1 MRLVK
6 ISSPNN
12 IKHMKNFNAQY
23 GKHSRLELLKHFILE
38 HGTYIELKKGEQFS
52 VQGKMNRRG
61 AYIENGLLRYTRVDE
76 RGNIHI
82 VGYTFSEE
90 FAGSLC
96 TFINPDRPSL
106 VTIEAVCDS
115 KIYYLPYS
123 TAEEFFT
130 TNAETMQIKCTLVE
144 QSYLLMY
151 HRLLDMYCKTTEELY
166 LDLLNRCP
174 DIQEHITLKEV
185 ASFLQ
190 VTPETISRIRH
201 KLNKCIR
208 CKLEK

>member
-1 MRLVK
+1 MED
-6 ISSPNN
+6 
-12 IKHMKNFNAQY
+12 FNSQY
-23 GKHSRLELLKHFILE
+23 ANHSKLEQLKLFILE
-38 HGTYIELKKGEQFS
+38 HGTYIELKKGERFTI
-52 VQGKMNRRG
+52 QGKVNHRG
-61 AYIENGLLRYTRVDE
+61 AYIEHGLLRYTRVDE
-76 RGNIHI
+76 KGNIHI

-96 TFINPDRPSL
+96 TLIEPNQPSL
-106 VTIEAVCDS
+106 VTIEAVCDTTICYILYS
-115 KIYYLPYS
+115 KV
-123 TAEEFFT
+123 EHFFA

-174 DIQEHITLKEV
+174 DIQEYITLKEI

-190 VTPETISRIRH
+190 VTPETVSR
-201 KLNKCIR
+201 IR
-208 CKLEK
+208 CKLKK

>member
-1 MRLVK
+1 MEQ
-6 ISSPNN
+6 
-12 IKHMKNFNAQY
+12 FNLQFAN
-23 GKHSRLELLKHFILE
+23 HSKLEQLKLFILE

-52 VQGKMNRRG
+52 IQGKMNCRG

-82 VGYTFSEE
+82 VGYTFTGE
-90 FAGSLC
+90 FTGSLY
-96 TFINPDRPSL
+96 TLIAPNQPSL
-106 VTIEAVCDS
+106 VTIEAVCDTR
-115 KIYYLPYS
+115 ICYMLYS
-123 TAEEFFT
+123 EVEKFFA
-130 TNAETMQIKCTLVE
+130 TNTETMQIKCALVE

-151 HRLLDMYCKTTEELY
+151 HRLLDMHCKTTEELY

-174 DIQEHITLKEV
+174 DIQEYITLKEV

-201 KLNKCIR
+201 KLNK
-208 CKLEK
+208 

>member
-1 MRLVK
+1 MED
-6 ISSPNN
+6 
-12 IKHMKNFNAQY
+12 FNSQY
-23 GKHSRLELLKHFILE
+23 ANHSKLEQLKLFFLE

-52 VQGKMNRRG
+52 IQGKMNCRG

-82 VGYTFSEE
+82 VGYTFSGE

-96 TFINPDRPSL
+96 TLIAPNQPSL
-106 VTIEAVCDS
+106 VTIEAVCDT
-115 KIYYLPYS
+115 KICYIPYLKV
-123 TAEEFFT
+123 EEFFA
-130 TNAETMQIKCTLVE
+130 TNVETMQVKCTLIE

-151 HRLLDMYCKTTEELY
+151 HRLIDMYCKTTAELY

-174 DIQEHITLKEV
+174 DIQEYITLKEI

-190 VTPETISRIRH
+190 VTPETISRIRRG
-201 KLNKCIR
+201 LNK
-208 CKLEK
+208 

>member
-1 MRLVK
+1 
-6 ISSPNN
+6 
-12 IKHMKNFNAQY
+12 MKQFNLQFAN
-23 GKHSRLELLKHFILE
+23 HSKLEQLKLF
-38 HGTYIELKKGEQFS
+38 FF
-52 VQGKMNRRG
+52 QGKMNCRG

-96 TFINPDRPSL
+96 TLIEPNQPSL

-123 TAEEFFT
+123 KLEDFFA
-130 TNAETMQIKCTLVE
+130 TNAETAQIKCALVE
-144 QSYLLMY
+144 QSYSLMY

-174 DIQEHITLKEV
+174 DIQEYITLKEI

-190 VTPETISRIRH
+190 VTPETVSR
-201 KLNKCIR
+201 IR
-208 CKLEK
+208 CKLKK